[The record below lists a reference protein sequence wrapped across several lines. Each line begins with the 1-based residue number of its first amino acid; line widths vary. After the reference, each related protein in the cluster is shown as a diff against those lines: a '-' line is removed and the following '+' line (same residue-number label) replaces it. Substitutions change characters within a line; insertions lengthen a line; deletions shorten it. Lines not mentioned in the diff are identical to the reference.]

1 MTDRKKPVRHI
12 VSSYKRKNK
21 TVRSYDRG
29 SGTASSKPKGKII
42 KSFVK
47 SDADRWEEIP
57 SSFDYQWRSKE
68 NPHITVN
75 VNKEERDADELEEEY
90 GDDYDNEELGYMY
103 LVFPSYDNRGIP
115 SSPEIY
121 DEGSSGSFAEAK
133 KDALKLAHKILKLP
147 IEKIESFNWNM
158 VD

>member
-21 TVRSYDRG
+21 TVRSYARG

-47 SDADRWEEIP
+47 SEEDRWEQIADGP
-57 SSFDYQWRSKE
+57 YYHWRSKE
-68 NPHITVN
+68 NPSITVS
-75 VNKEERDADELEEEY
+75 VNKEEKDTDELEEEY
-90 GDDYDNEELGYMY
+90 GEDYDMAEVGYMY
-103 LVFPSYDNRGIP
+103 FVFPSYNNKGIP